1 MKKIILVLLASIPLS
16 LCAHGNKSL
25 ESRFNP
31 KLTVPAQ
38 FLPRITSTTMVD
50 IFAQV
55 NDLNAWNALSFQQ
68 GIAVLISPSL
78 WVVTAVVEFDQ
89 LDSICNQS
97 FVISV
102 SVTGTGASLNI

>member
-31 KLTVPAQ
+31 KLTIPAQ
-38 FLPRITSTTMVD
+38 FLPRLTSITMVD
-50 IFAQV
+50 IYAQV
-55 NDLNAWNALSFQQ
+55 SDLNAWNALSFQH
-68 GIAVLISPSL
+68 GTAILISPNL
-78 WVVTAVVEFDQ
+78 WVVTAIVAFDQ

-97 FVISV
+97 FVIAV
-102 SVTGTGASLNI
+102 SVTGTGDTLSV

>member
-16 LCAHGNKSL
+16 FYAHGNKSM

-38 FLPRITSTTMVD
+38 FLPRVTSNTMVD

-55 NDLNAWNALSFQQ
+55 TDLNAWNALSFQH
-68 GIAVLISPSL
+68 GIAVLASPGL
-78 WVVTAVVEFDQ
+78 WVVTAIVEFDQ

-97 FVISV
+97 FVVSV
-102 SVTGTGASLNI
+102 SVTGTGDTLSV